1 MIGEPCGYH
10 GPYTFF
16 KGVRISPI
24 SHLEPDFHA
33 NSNKNNNCLEAIDRR
48 TAELL
53 RSNDTII
60 KTIKHEYNDS
70 DSASECLDD
79 LPLPRKLHK
88 NETKSRLNAGR
99 LVKSPCFF
107 CLRKREKDE

>member
-24 SHLEPDFHA
+24 SHFESDFHA

-60 KTIKHEYNDS
+60 KSIKHEYDDS
-70 DSASECLDD
+70 DSASESLDE
-79 LPLPRKLHK
+79 LPFPRKFHK
-88 NETKSRLNAGR
+88 NETKPRLNAGR
-99 LVKSPCFF
+99 LVKSQY
-107 CLRKREKDE
+107 LKIKKKTNRKC